1 LDWPTLVRRYVWD
14 EERTPYFV
22 RSDRLTRAQARSE
35 LFAYAFFLA
44 ILASVVTVLA
54 TVGQGRADALASPL
68 VALYAVTIVLAAV
81 GLGVAGHPTAA
92 YYCGTAPVALGL
104 GALAGVLR
112 PGMAGGEM
120 ILLAGLS
127 ALWLGYAARVVR
139 VARRL
144 HGLD

>member
-1 LDWPTLVRRYVWD
+1 MDWPTFVRRYVWD

-35 LFAYAFFLA
+35 LFAYAFLLA

-54 TVGQGRADALASPL
+54 TVGQGRADPLASPL
-68 VALYAVTIVLAAV
+68 VALYAVTVVLAAI
-81 GLGVAGHPTAA
+81 GLGVTGHPAAA
-92 YYCGTAPVALGL
+92 YYCGTAPLAAGL

-112 PGMAGGEM
+112 PGMAGMEM
-120 ILLAGLS
+120 IVLAGLS
-127 ALWLGYAARVVR
+127 ALWFGYAARVVR